1 MTSRSARACSRGA
14 AAAACWAAGLG
25 TLVPAAM
32 AAEPAP
38 LLYFFQ
44 AEELEYRVTDGDD
57 SVNWEAQGWVGG
69 DVNRAWFKTE
79 GEALVDSGVEAAEIQ
94 ALYSRQISDFFDA
107 QVGVRYDFEPDPE
120 RAFAVFGVQSLSPY
134 FFEIDAAGFVS
145 EDGDLS
151 ARFEAEYELLIT
163 QQLVLQPSLEVNFA
177 AQEVEELGI
186 GSGVNDVELGLR
198 LRYEIER
205 EFAPYIG
212 VNWERNLGETADFA
226 RDEGEDVD
234 NLSFVTGIRFWF

>member
-1 MTSRSARACSRGA
+1 MTSRSACARSRGA
-14 AAAACWAAGLG
+14 AAVAGWAAGVA
-25 TLVPAAM
+25 TLVPTAM
-32 AAEPAP
+32 AAEPTP

-44 AEELEYRVTDGDD
+44 AEEFEYRVTDGDD
-57 SVNWEAQGWVGG
+57 SFNWDAQGWVGG

-79 GEALVDSGVEAAEIQ
+79 GEVPVDGGVEGAEIQ

-120 RAFAVFGVQSLSPY
+120 RAFAVFGVQGLAPY

-151 ARFEAEYELLIT
+151 ARFEAEYELLIA

-212 VNWERNLGETADFA
+212 VNWERDLGETADFA

-234 NLSFVTGIRFWF
+234 NLSFVAGVRFWF